1 MMSQESL
8 LTTNYKQNITPPYCI
23 GKEGYFYVIGNSDGL
38 LLLIL
43 EFVLVLIIF
52 FLI

>member
-1 MMSQESL
+1 MTRLS
-8 LTTNYKQNITPPYCI
+8 TTNNYKQNINPPYCI

-38 LLLIL
+38 LLIL
-43 EFVLVLIIF
+43 EFVLVRIIF